1 MSGLEK
7 RLRRWQSAGLISED
21 QILSIST
28 FEKNRHAG
36 RFGRGL
42 TGSAIFAIILGALS
56 LVAANWHAIP
66 GDVKIG
72 VHVCLNAAVGYM
84 LWSKRGHDLWREG
97 LTLAFFGLTLTLLAL
112 IGQVYQL
119 GDGTYS
125 GILGLWMI
133 ITLPFMADLAH
144 KKMTVIPWMLA
155 FLGTV
160 WVVIGEHISILP
172 APWQSVFILGT
183 VTMLPLAL
191 MADGTFRWVEK
202 NRPVWSS
209 VFKMTG
215 AILLAVSA
223 SLGSLVWYGE
233 ITRAE
238 MPILYILPL
247 FILAVAG
254 IATHAYLNGF
264 YHARPEMKYGAL
276 FALLSVITL
285 FIPCVFQGVPPS
297 MGSAILFILYW
308 LCVGWL
314 AQQAGWMRGISL
326 AVILITLR
334 IFMIYIEVFGSL
346 LMTGWGLIMAGIV
359 MLGLLVVA
367 KKMNQRLTQ
376 ETAHG

>member
-7 RLRRWQSAGLISED
+7 RLRRWQSAELISED

-42 TGSAIFAIILGALS
+42 MGSAIFAIILGVLS

-66 GDVKIG
+66 GEVKIG
-72 VHVCLNAAVGYM
+72 VHLCLNVAVAWM
-84 LWSKRGHDLWREG
+84 IWSKRDVDMWREG

-133 ITLPFMADLAH
+133 ITLPVMAYLAH

-183 VTMLPLAL
+183 VTLLPLAL

-215 AILLAVSA
+215 GILLAVSA
-223 SLGSLVWYGE
+223 SLGSLIWYAE
-233 ITRAE
+233 FNRAD
-238 MPILYILPL
+238 MPILYILPVL
-247 FILAVAG
+247 MVAVAA
-254 IATHAYLNGF
+254 IAGHAYLNAF
-264 YHARPEMKYGAL
+264 YRARPEWRYGAF
-276 FALLSVITL
+276 FALLSVLTL

-314 AQQAGWMRGISL
+314 AQQAGWMRGVSL

-359 MLGLLVVA
+359 MLGLLIAA
-367 KKMNQRLTQ
+367 KKMNRHLTQ
-376 ETAHG
+376 EQAHG

>member
-21 QILSIST
+21 QISSILI
-28 FEKNRHAG
+28 FEKNRQAG

-42 TGSAIFAIILGALS
+42 MGSAIFAIILGVLS

-66 GDVKIG
+66 GDIKIG

-133 ITLPFMADLAH
+133 ITLPFMAYLAH
-144 KKMTVIPWMLA
+144 KKMTVIPWMIA

-160 WVVIGEHISILP
+160 WVVVGEHIGVLSSG
-172 APWQSVFILGT
+172 WRSVFILGT
-183 VTMLPLAL
+183 NALLPLAL

-215 AILLAVSA
+215 GILLAVSA

-233 ITRAE
+233 IYRTE
-238 MPILYILPL
+238 MPVLYILPIL
-247 FILAVAG
+247 ILAVVG
-254 IATHAYLNGF
+254 ITTHAYLNNF
-264 YHARPEMKYGAL
+264 YRTRPEMKYGAL
-276 FALLSVITL
+276 FALLSVITW
-285 FIPCVFQGVPPS
+285 FIPCVFQGVSPAV
-297 MGSAILFILYW
+297 GSAVLFILYW
-308 LCVGWL
+308 LGVGWL
-314 AQQAGWMRGISL
+314 SQKAGWIRGVSL
-326 AVILITLR
+326 AVILITVR
-334 IFMIYIEVFGSL
+334 IFIIYIEVFGSL

-376 ETAHG
+376 EKAHG